1 MSLPMPT
8 VRITKDC
15 MEAYMTVP
23 PTESD
28 SSEKYTVEFLAE
40 ALRLNHVKMGIQQ
53 EKLQRIIDMEVYNR
67 EVLVAQGEEAKDG
80 QSGYFEFLFETNLS
94 QKPIVQEDGT
104 VDYKNI
110 KMIELVEPGQT
121 IAIYHPATAGINGY
135 NLAAEF
141 RVARNGA
148 ELPPLK
154 GTGFECLED
163 GVTYR
168 AVVGGKITMLNN
180 RVNIFQVHEV
190 FGDVD
195 LSTGNI
201 DFNGDVIIHGNVLEG
216 MSVKATGTV
225 TVDKVVESAY
235 IEGKKGVILRGG
247 VLGKNGAQIRSKGN
261 IAAQFFEYANVNTDG
276 DIEADSFLDSHVYA
290 GGKIVLSGRKGCIV
304 GGKTHAVCGI
314 EAREIGNMAG
324 ANTEVSVGVPESVY
338 QEIAV
343 LDREM
348 KDDAKQLKRIEEGL
362 SQFEKIMSQK
372 GLPFWDD
379 PRRMA
384 LVKEKLRLA
393 AHIAGCN
400 QKLDDLQQNIDASN
414 AACIQVLK
422 GVYVGVNICVD
433 EQSVQVKDQQQAVEF
448 KKHMGI
454 IGMFNIGYTVK

>member
-1 MSLPMPT
+1 MSLPIPT

-23 PTESD
+23 MPEED
-28 SSEKYTVEFLAE
+28 SEEKYTVEYLAE
-40 ALRLNHVKMGIQQ
+40 ALRLNHVKIGIIQ
-53 EKLQRIIDMEVYNR
+53 EKLQEIIDQNIYDKEM
-67 EVLVAQGEEAKDG
+67 LVALGEEAKDG
-80 QSGYFEFLFETNLS
+80 QNGYYEYLFETNLS

-104 VDYKNI
+104 VDYRNI
-110 KMIELVEPGQT
+110 KMIELVEAGQT
-121 IAIYHPATAGINGY
+121 IAIYHPATAGTNGY
-135 NLAAEF
+135 NLSAEF
-141 RVARNGA
+141 RVAKNGA
-148 ELPPLK
+148 ELPSLK

-168 AVVGGKITMLNN
+168 ALVAGKITMLNN

-201 DFNGDVIIHGNVLEG
+201 DFNGDVIVHGNVLEG
-216 MSVKATGTV
+216 MSVKATGTI
-225 TVDKVVESAY
+225 TIDKVVESSY

-261 IAAQFFEYANVNTDG
+261 IAAQFFEYADVNTEG
-276 DIEADSFLDSHVYA
+276 DIEADSFLDCHVYA
-290 GGKIVLSGRKGCIV
+290 GGKIILSGRKGCIV

-324 ANTEVSVGVPESVY
+324 ANTEVSVGVSPSVF
-338 QEIAV
+338 QEIAQ

-348 KDDAKQLKRIEEGL
+348 KDDEKQLRRIEEGL
-362 SQFEKIMSQK
+362 AQFEKIMSQK

-400 QKLDDLQQNIDASN
+400 QKLEDLQQNIDASN
-414 AACIQVLK
+414 AAYIQVFK
-422 GVYVGVNICVD
+422 GVYVGVNIGVD

-448 KKHMGI
+448 KKHMGN
-454 IGMFNIGYTVK
+454 IGMFNIGYTTK